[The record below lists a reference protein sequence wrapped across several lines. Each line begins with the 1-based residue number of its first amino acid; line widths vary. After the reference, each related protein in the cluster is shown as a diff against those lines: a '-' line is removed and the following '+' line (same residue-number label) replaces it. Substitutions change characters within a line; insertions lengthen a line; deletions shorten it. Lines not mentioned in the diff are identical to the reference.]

1 MKLSIGLGLALLL
14 VASGSY
20 VWIGKLNDEIA
31 ILKGNAIVLESEI
44 TKQNEQ
50 IKKNLAQQQKTYA
63 QIDSLTKKNQDNMR
77 EVNAL
82 KQTFARH
89 DLDALAMAKPKLLEG
104 KVNKATKRVFDGLIE
119 LTDPSQFDEKP
130 EDPEG
135 KGKKKRWRNRKV
147 DESN

>member
-14 VASGSY
+14 VVSGSY

-130 EDPEG
+130 EEPEG
-135 KGKKKRWRNRKV
+135 KGKKKDGENVSK
-147 DESN
+147 

>member
-89 DLDALAMAKPKLLEG
+89 DLDALAMAKPKILEG

-130 EDPEG
+130 EEPEG
-135 KGKKKRWRNRKV
+135 KGKKKDGENV
-147 DESN
+147 SS

>member
-63 QIDSLTKKNQDNMR
+63 QIDSLTKKNQDNQR

-119 LTDPSQFDEKP
+119 LTDPSQFDENP
-130 EDPEG
+130 EEPEG
-135 KGKKKRWRNRKV
+135 KGKKKDGEIVK
-147 DESN
+147 

>member
-1 MKLSIGLGLALLL
+1 MKLSIGLGIALLL
-14 VASGSY
+14 VAGGSY
-20 VWIGKLNDEIA
+20 FWIGKLNDEIA

-130 EDPEG
+130 EEPEG
-135 KGKKKRWRNRKV
+135 KGKKKDGEIVK
-147 DESN
+147 

>member
-1 MKLSIGLGLALLL
+1 MKLSIGLGIALLL

-20 VWIGKLNDEIA
+20 VWIGSLNDEIA

-119 LTDPSQFDEKP
+119 LTDPSQFDDKP
-130 EDPEG
+130 EEPEG
-135 KGKKKRWRNRKV
+135 KGKKKDGENVSK
-147 DESN
+147 

>member
-1 MKLSIGLGLALLL
+1 MKLAIGLGIALLL

-44 TKQNEQ
+44 TKQNAQ

-104 KVNKATKRVFDGLIE
+104 KVNKATKRVFDGLIK
-119 LTDPSQFDEKP
+119 LTDPNQFDKKP
-130 EDPEG
+130 EEPEG
-135 KGKKKRWRNRKV
+135 KVKKKDGEIV
-147 DESN
+147 SE

>member
-63 QIDSLTKKNQDNMR
+63 QIDSLTKKNQDNQR

-130 EDPEG
+130 EEPEG
-135 KGKKKRWRNRKV
+135 KGKKKDGENVSK
-147 DESN
+147 

>member
-1 MKLSIGLGLALLL
+1 MKLSIGLGIALLL
-14 VASGSY
+14 VVSGSY
-20 VWIGKLNDEIA
+20 VLIGNLNDEIA
-31 ILKGNAIVLESEI
+31 ILKGNAIVLEGEVQR
-44 TKQNEQ
+44 QNEQ

-89 DLDALAMAKPKLLEG
+89 DLDALAMAKPKLLES
-104 KVNKATKRVFDGLIE
+104 KVNRATKRVFDGLVE

-130 EDPEG
+130 EEPEG
-135 KGKKKRWRNRKV
+135 KGKKKDGENVSK
-147 DESN
+147 

>member
-1 MKLSIGLGLALLL
+1 MKLSIGLVIALLL

-20 VWIGKLNDEIA
+20 VWIGNLNDEIA

-119 LTDPSQFDEKP
+119 LTDPNQFDEKP
-130 EDPEG
+130 EEPEG
-135 KGKKKRWRNRKV
+135 KVKKKDGEIVK
-147 DESN
+147 

>member
-1 MKLSIGLGLALLL
+1 MKLAIGLGITLLL

-20 VWIGKLNDEIA
+20 VWIGNLNDEIA

-50 IKKNLAQQQKTYA
+50 IKQNLAQQQKTYA
-63 QIDSLTKKNQDNMR
+63 QIDSLTKKNQENMR

-104 KVNKATKRVFDGLIE
+104 KVNKATKRVFDGLIK
-119 LTDPSQFDEKP
+119 LTDPNQFDKKP
-130 EDPEG
+130 EEPEG
-135 KGKKKRWRNRKV
+135 KVKKKDGEIVK
-147 DESN
+147 

>member
-1 MKLSIGLGLALLL
+1 MKLSIGLGIALLL

-50 IKKNLAQQQKTYA
+50 IKKNLEQQQKTYA

-104 KVNKATKRVFDGLIE
+104 KVNKATKRVFDGLVE
-119 LTDPSQFDEKP
+119 LTDPNQFDEP
-130 EDPEG
+130 EEPEG
-135 KGKKKRWRNRKV
+135 KVKKKDGENV
-147 DESN
+147 SG

>member
-1 MKLSIGLGLALLL
+1 MKLSIGLVIALLL

-104 KVNKATKRVFDGLIE
+104 KVNKAPKRVFDGLIE
-119 LTDPSQFDEKP
+119 LTDPSQFDKKP
-130 EDPEG
+130 EEPEG
-135 KGKKKRWRNRKV
+135 KGKKKDGENVSK
-147 DESN
+147 

>member
-1 MKLSIGLGLALLL
+1 MKLSIGLGIALLL
-14 VASGSY
+14 VAGGSY
-20 VWIGKLNDEIA
+20 IWIGKLNDEIA

-44 TKQNEQ
+44 AKQNEQ
-50 IKKNLAQQQKTYA
+50 IKKNLEQQQKTYA
-63 QIDSLTKKNQDNMR
+63 QIDSLTKKNQENMR

-119 LTDPSQFDEKP
+119 LTDPNQFDEKP
-130 EDPEG
+130 EEPEG
-135 KGKKKRWRNRKV
+135 KGKKKDGENV
-147 DESN
+147 SG

>member
-1 MKLSIGLGLALLL
+1 GAYMKLSIGLGLALLL

-44 TKQNEQ
+44 NKQNEQ
-50 IKKNLAQQQKTYA
+50 IKKNLEQQQKTYA

-130 EDPEG
+130 EEPES
-135 KGKKKRWRNRKV
+135 KGKKKDGENV
-147 DESN
+147 SG

>member
-1 MKLSIGLGLALLL
+1 MKLSIGLGIALLL
-14 VASGSY
+14 VAGGSY
-20 VWIGKLNDEIA
+20 IWIGKLNDEIA

-44 TKQNEQ
+44 AKQNEQ
-50 IKKNLAQQQKTYA
+50 IKKNLEQQQKTYA

-119 LTDPSQFDEKP
+119 LTDPNQFDEKP
-130 EDPEG
+130 EEPEG
-135 KGKKKRWRNRKV
+135 KGEKKVKE
-147 DESN
+147 DGGGGE

>member
-31 ILKGNAIVLESEI
+31 ILRGNAIVLESEI
-44 TKQNEQ
+44 AKQNEQ
-50 IKKNLAQQQKTYA
+50 IKKNLAQHQKTYA

-89 DLDALAMAKPKLLEG
+89 D
-104 KVNKATKRVFDGLIE
+104 
-119 LTDPSQFDEKP
+119 
-130 EDPEG
+130 
-135 KGKKKRWRNRKV
+135 
-147 DESN
+147 

>member
-89 DLDALAMAKPKLLEG
+89 DLDALAMAKPKFLEG

-130 EDPEG
+130 EEPEG
-135 KGKKKRWRNRKV
+135 KGKKKDGEIVK
-147 DESN
+147 

>member
-119 LTDPSQFDEKP
+119 LTDPFQFDEKP
-130 EDPEG
+130 EEPEG
-135 KGKKKRWRNRKV
+135 KGKKKDGENVSK
-147 DESN
+147 

>member
-1 MKLSIGLGLALLL
+1 MKLAIGLGIALLL

-20 VWIGKLNDEIA
+20 AWIGKLNDEIA

-44 TKQNEQ
+44 TKQNAQ

-63 QIDSLTKKNQDNMR
+63 QIDSLTKKNQENMR

-89 DLDALAMAKPKLLEG
+89 DLDALAMAKPKLLES
-104 KVNKATKRVFDGLIE
+104 KVNRATKRVFDGLIE
-119 LTDPSQFDEKP
+119 LTDPSQFDDKP
-130 EDPEG
+130 EEPEG
-135 KGKKKRWRNRKV
+135 KGKKKDGENVSK
-147 DESN
+147 

>member
-1 MKLSIGLGLALLL
+1 MKLSIGLGIALLL

-20 VWIGKLNDEIA
+20 VWIGSLNDEIA

-82 KQTFARH
+82 KQTFAS
-89 DLDALAMAKPKLLEG
+89 
-104 KVNKATKRVFDGLIE
+104 T
-119 LTDPSQFDEKP
+119 
-130 EDPEG
+130 
-135 KGKKKRWRNRKV
+135 
-147 DESN
+147 

>member
-1 MKLSIGLGLALLL
+1 MKLSIGLVIALLL

-31 ILKGNAIVLESEI
+31 ILKGNAIVLESELS
-44 TKQNEQ
+44 KQNEQ

-104 KVNKATKRVFDGLIE
+104 MVNKATKRVFDGLIE
-119 LTDPSQFDEKP
+119 LTDPDLFDKKP
-130 EDPEG
+130 EEPEG
-135 KGKKKRWRNRKV
+135 KVKKKDGEIVK
-147 DESN
+147 

>member
-1 MKLSIGLGLALLL
+1 MKLSIGLVIALLL

-119 LTDPSQFDEKP
+119 LTDPNQFDEKP
-130 EDPEG
+130 EEPEG
-135 KGKKKRWRNRKV
+135 KVKKKDGEIVK
-147 DESN
+147 

>member
-130 EDPEG
+130 EEPEG
-135 KGKKKRWRNRKV
+135 KGKKKRWRKR
-147 DESN
+147 E